1 MLAKWLAK
9 SDQINMPISSSRNE
23 LYHGTTRQSESKKK
37 GEDNFE
43 LENKRCDIAVFAI
56 FLSLRAREETEVTFR
71 ELSSEK

>member
-23 LYHGTTRQSESKKK
+23 LYRTTRQSESKKK

-56 FLSLRAREETEVTFR
+56 FLSLRERVKKLKT
-71 ELSSEK
+71 LSSEK